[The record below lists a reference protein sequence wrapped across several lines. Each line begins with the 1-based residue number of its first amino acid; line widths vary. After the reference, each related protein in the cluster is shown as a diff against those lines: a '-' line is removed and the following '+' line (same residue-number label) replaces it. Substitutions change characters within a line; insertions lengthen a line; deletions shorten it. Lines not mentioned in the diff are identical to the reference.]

1 MQPTDLRRSVASETP
16 CARRRMI
23 RPINSRA
30 PCSKDS
36 MSSPSQTRTDPGRR
50 EAIWLVAPSLLVAV
64 ATVLLLP
71 WLLETRQ
78 RLDNAYWEGQ
88 LHFAAISLG
97 VAAAG
102 VPFVILRLLRRV
114 PFVCHLGWLVVATG
128 YLAMTLYMLQSHFP
142 GVSQFLLGSL
152 GVAGL
157 LIAIRGL
164 IADFRHT
171 DSPS

>member
-1 MQPTDLRRSVASETP
+1 
-16 CARRRMI
+16 
-23 RPINSRA
+23 
-30 PCSKDS
+30 
-36 MSSPSQTRTDPGRR
+36 MSSPSQTRTDTGRR
-50 EAIWLVAPSLLVAV
+50 QAIWLVAPSLLVAV

-88 LHFAAISLG
+88 LCFAAISLG

-114 PFVCHLGWLVVATG
+114 PFVCHLGWLVVAAG
-128 YLAMTLYMLQSHFP
+128 YLTMTIYMFQSHFP
-142 GVSQFLLGSL
+142 GISQFILGSL

-164 IADFRHT
+164 VADIRHT
-171 DSPS
+171 DSVT